1 MATEDQDPNRSEATN
16 HFANQLYRRVWETA
30 RLRVGLEERWW
41 NNTLQYHGQYDEETE
56 KKLRENKGSSKL
68 YVNMTRPKTRVL
80 RARLIDI
87 LFPTDEANWDI
98 EPTPV
103 PRIQRALARTEGS
116 ENLPLQQE
124 ETNRANQEM
133 QTAKERAKNMRALM
147 RDQLIE
153 TDYLDVG
160 RQQLT
165 QACRL
170 GAGVSKGPFSM
181 NRMKRRWARNG
192 KKGSWGMQK
201 QADDRA
207 MFQFVNLWDFYPD
220 MDASS
225 MKDCEFVFQLHRM
238 SMSEMK
244 KLGRTGV
251 FNADNVRF
259 LVEQTAGYAPTDAGH
274 FNENLRYVRQ
284 LENEL
289 DDTAQNRYNVFEYY
303 GNVGYEDFKA
313 LCDEFNSKDLFEKFG
328 KGNDRDPLF
337 EIPIVVWFCA
347 DQVLRFT
354 INPLE
359 SGELPYSVFR
369 LDPTENTLIGGAGIP
384 QMLRDPQSSL
394 NAAWRIVMESAGLD
408 GVPMYQIDKTRV
420 DPENGVWEI
429 TPRKIWVAKG
439 GFGQEAGGPPIVPV
453 VINGSI
459 ESLIAVAKQSRMWMD
474 DEANL
479 PLIAQGD
486 PGTGAKQTAHGM
498 TLLAN
503 AVNVLF
509 RDAARGYDA
518 EVTIPSMGRLY
529 EWNMLFS
536 KDDDVKGD
544 MEIKALGSSVLLIN
558 EIVSQNLLM
567 LVNLYISHPEEF
579 GFLRF
584 HELVRLWFRMS
595 RLDRYSLMMTDE
607 EFAKLQQEKAA
618 EPPPVDPM
626 LEGKKELAQMQ
637 IEAQQGLKGID
648 RDVAL
653 MTLAAKREM
662 SVEQIEAEL
671 KKARM
676 EVEAKERA
684 MVAEVGVKERHG
696 EGI

>member
-1 MATEDQDPNRSEATN
+1 MAHEDQDPYRSEAVE
-16 HFANQLYRRVWETA
+16 HFGHQLYRRVWETA

-41 NNTLQYHGQYDEETE
+41 DNTLQYHGKYDEETAA
-56 KKLRENKGSSKL
+56 KLRKNKGSSKL
-68 YVNMTRPKTRVL
+68 FVNMTRPKTRVL

-87 LFPTDEANWDI
+87 LFPTDETNWDI

-124 ETNRANQEM
+124 ETNKAQQELKI
-133 QTAKERAKNMRALM
+133 AKERAKNMRALM

-153 TDYLDVG
+153 ADYLDVG
-160 RQQLT
+160 RRQIT

-170 GAGVSKGPFSM
+170 GAGVVKGPYSID
-181 NRMKRRWARNG
+181 RMKRRWARNG
-192 KKGSWGMQK
+192 GKGSWGMQK
-201 QADDRA
+201 QTDDRP
-207 MFQFVNLWDFYPD
+207 MYQFVNLWDFYPD
-220 MDASS
+220 MDATT

-238 SMSEMK
+238 SMSEIK
-244 KLGRTGV
+244 KMGRRGV
-251 FNADNVRF
+251 FDPHKVAF
-259 LVEQTAGYAPTDAGH
+259 LVEQTADYRPTDAGH

-289 DDTAQNRYNVFEYY
+289 DETSQNRYNVFEYH
-303 GNVGYEDFKA
+303 GNVGYKDFEA
-313 LCDEFNSKDLFEKFG
+313 LCVEFKKNDLFEKFG
-328 KGNDRDPLF
+328 KDKGDPLF
-337 EIPIVVWFCA
+337 EIPIIVWFCA

-394 NAAWRIVMESAGLD
+394 NAAWRIVMESAGLA

-429 TPRKIWVAKG
+429 VPRKIWVAKG

-459 ESLIAVAKQSRMWMD
+459 DELVKVATQSRQFMD

-486 PGTGAKQTAHGM
+486 AGAGAKQTAHGM

-518 EVTIPSMGRLY
+518 EVTIPNMGRLY
-529 EWNMLFS
+529 EWNMLLS
-536 KDDDVKGD
+536 KDEDVKGD

-567 LVNLYISHPEEF
+567 LINLYISHPEEF
-579 GFLRF
+579 SFLRF
-584 HELVRLWFRMS
+584 HDLVRLWFRMS
-595 RLDRYSLMMTDE
+595 RLDGYNLVMPDDE
-607 EFAKLQQEKAA
+607 IQELEKAKA
-618 EPPPVDPM
+618 EAPPPVDPA
-626 LEGKKELAQMQ
+626 LEGKKEVTQMQ
-637 IEAQQGLKGID
+637 IESEMKLKGVE
-648 RDVAL
+648 RDIAM
-653 MTLAAKREM
+653 MTLAAKREI
-662 SVEQIEAEL
+662 SVEQIEAML
-671 KKARM
+671 KKAQM
-676 EVEAKERA
+676 ESEAKERA
-684 MVAEVGVKERHG
+684 LVAEVGVKERHG

>member
-1 MATEDQDPNRSEATN
+1 MAIEDQDPNRSEAVN
-16 HFANQLYRRVWETA
+16 HFAHQLYRRVWETA

-41 NNTLQYHGQYDEETE
+41 NNTLQYHGQYDEETA
-56 KKLRENKGSSKL
+56 KRLRENKGSSKL

-103 PRIQRALARTEGS
+103 PRIQRAIARTEGS

-124 ETNRANQEM
+124 ETNRAEQELK
-133 QTAKERAKNMRALM
+133 TAKESSKNMRALM

-153 TDYLDVG
+153 ADYLSVG
-160 RQQLT
+160 RKAIT

-170 GAGVSKGPFSM
+170 GAGVVKGPFSM
-181 NRMKRRWARNG
+181 DRMKRRWARNG
-192 KKGSWGMQK
+192 SKGSWGMQK
-201 QADDRA
+201 KANDRA

-220 MDASS
+220 MDAST
-225 MKDCEFVFQLHRM
+225 MEDCEFVFQLHRV
-238 SMSEMK
+238 SLSDMK
-244 KLGRTGV
+244 KFGRQRV
-251 FNADNVRF
+251 FDPGKVAF
-259 LVEQTAGYAPTDAGH
+259 LVEQTAGYAPTDPGH

-289 DDTAQNRYNVFEYY
+289 DETAQNRYNVFEYH

-313 LCDEFNSKDLFEKFG
+313 LCDEFKKTDLFNKFG
-328 KGNDRDPLF
+328 KGNDGDPLF

-384 QMLRDPQSSL
+384 QMLKDPQSSL

-408 GVPMYQIDKTRV
+408 GVPMFQIDKTRV

-429 TPRKIWVAKG
+429 GPRKIWVAKG
-439 GFGQEAGGPPIVPV
+439 GFGGEAGGPPIVPV
-453 VINGSI
+453 AINGSI
-459 ESLIAVAKQSRMWMD
+459 EALIGVATKSRQFMD

-486 PGTGAKQTAHGM
+486 AGAGAKQTAHGM

-509 RDAARGYDA
+509 RDAARGFDA
-518 EVTIPSMGRLY
+518 EVTIPNMGRLY

-536 KDDDVKGD
+536 TDDDVKGD

-567 LVNLYISHPEEF
+567 VMNLRATNPEEF
-579 GFLRF
+579 EFLRF
-584 HELVRLWFRMS
+584 HELVRLWFRMI
-595 RLDRYSLMMTDE
+595 RLDRYNLIMTDDE
-607 EFAKLQQEKAA
+607 VSKLAEEKAKA
-618 EPPPVDPM
+618 PPPVDPA
-626 LEGKKELAQMQ
+626 LEGKKEVTQMQIDAQMQ
-637 IEAQQGLKGID
+637 LKEVEREI
-648 RDVAL
+648 AL

-662 SVEQIEAEL
+662 SVEQIAAEL
-671 KKARM
+671 EKTRI
-676 EVEAKERA
+676 EVAAKERA
-684 MVAEVGVKERHG
+684 MIAEVGVKERHG